1 MIHDQEDLPRQRTP
15 SLGLGAA
22 AYLNQPMG
30 AENTRG
36 RPSVVT
42 SPQTAPPNISLMPP
56 TPHTELSEEAA
67 ALLSQKPPPPTPI
80 SAPVIPNMPHSHQHR
95 PSPQQRYGKTSQAS
109 TRDNTLQQ
117 LQMQVP
123 SGIRSVAMAR
133 KSPGPDNL
141 VGQGDPTLD
150 NEQPPPLVPIQMP
163 NSTTVPQGYNRDPQA
178 PQYNVEQKM
187 VPSQIPPQHFAAKP
201 SAPAFAPRQGSAP
214 PRFVGPRPPPPVP
227 NGAGDGERVR
237 SSSASAGPQLQPIR
251 RISGPTEPG
260 VRPSRSRSAADE
272 PMPGSL
278 FQPISSE
285 ASIPKSTLR
294 QHQLKAMSDTY
305 DSRDSNYTDRSSSV
319 DKASGKGKVS
329 KFGKGEQDK
338 SDDSV
343 AIKVLRRSNAYAAE
357 KPSSP
362 QRAPNTK
369 PSRSDV
375 GLIPQPFGT
384 PRSPPVSSNTLE
396 SAQVIK
402 ENSAKS

>member
-30 AENTRG
+30 VENPRG

-42 SPQTAPPNISLMPP
+42 SPQSAPPNISLMPP
-56 TPHTELSEEAA
+56 TPNKELSEEAA
-67 ALLSQKPPPPTPI
+67 ALLSQKPPPPTPT
-80 SAPVIPNMPHSHQHR
+80 SAPATASLPHSLQHR
-95 PSPQQRYGKTSQAS
+95 PTPQQRYAKTSQAS

-123 SGIRSVAMAR
+123 SGIASVAMGR
-133 KSPGPDNL
+133 KSPAPEHPISHRESGI
-141 VGQGDPTLD
+141 D
-150 NEQPPPLVPIQMP
+150 NEQPPPLVPIEIP
-163 NSTTVPQGYNRDPQA
+163 NSTTVPQGYTKDPQA
-178 PQYNVEQKM
+178 PQYNVDQRM
-187 VPSQIPPQHFAAKP
+187 VQPRFPPQHSAARP
-201 SAPAFAPRQGSAP
+201 ATPAFAPRQGSAP
-214 PRFVGPRPPPPVP
+214 PRFAGPRPPPQFP
-227 NGAGDGERVR
+227 NGAGDIERVR
-237 SSSASAGPQLQPIR
+237 SSSAS
-251 RISGPTEPG
+251 SGPPTQPSRKGSGPEYNIG
-260 VRPSRSRSAADE
+260 GSYRPNRSRSAADE

-294 QHQLKAMSDTY
+294 QNQLKQMSDTY

-319 DKASGKGKVS
+319 DKASGKGK
-329 KFGKGEQDK
+329 KTKLGKSEQEK
-338 SDDSV
+338 SDEV
-343 AIKVLRRSNAYAAE
+343 IRILKRSNAYASD

-362 QRAPNTK
+362 QRASNAK
-369 PSRSDV
+369 PGRSDV

-396 SAQVIK
+396 SAQVSKDDI
-402 ENSAKS
+402 

>member
-22 AYLNQPMG
+22 AYLNQPTG
-30 AENTRG
+30 VENARG

-42 SPQTAPPNISLMPP
+42 SPQTAPPNISVMPP
-56 TPHTELSEEAA
+56 SPHTELSEEAA

-80 SAPVIPNMPHSHQHR
+80 SAPPTVNMPHSHQHR
-95 PSPQQRYGKTSQAS
+95 PPPQQRYGSQAT

-123 SGIRSVAMAR
+123 SGIRSASFAR
-133 KSPGPDNL
+133 KSPGPDHL
-141 VGQGDPTLD
+141 VSQGDPSID

-163 NSTTVPQGYNRDPQA
+163 NSTTVPHGYNKDPQA
-178 PQYNVEQKM
+178 SQYNIEQKT
-187 VPSQIPPQHFAAKP
+187 VPSQIPPPQPFAAKP

-214 PRFVGPRPPPPVP
+214 PRFVGPRPPPPLP

-237 SSSASAGPQLQPIR
+237 SSSASGGPQQYNQYQPMR
-251 RISGPTEPG
+251 RVSGPAEPG
-260 VRPSRSRSAADE
+260 VRPTRSRSAADE

-278 FQPISSE
+278 FSSE

-294 QHQLKAMSDTY
+294 QNQLKAMKDTY
-305 DSRDSNYTDRSSSV
+305 DSRDSRDTDRSSSV
-319 DKASGKGKVS
+319 DKASGRGKVP
-329 KFGKGEQDK
+329 KLGKGEQDK
-338 SDDSV
+338 SDDV
-343 AIKVLRRSNAYAAE
+343 IKVLRRSNAYAAE

-362 QRAPNTK
+362 QRASNAK

-396 SAQVIK
+396 SAQVIQQ
-402 ENSAKS
+402 NYALR

>member
-22 AYLNQPMG
+22 PYLNQQMG
-30 AENTRG
+30 VENTRG

-56 TPHTELSEEAA
+56 TPHNELSEEAA
-67 ALLSQKPPPPTPI
+67 ALLSQKPPPPTPM
-80 SAPVIPNMPHSHQHR
+80 SAPVSTSALHSHSHR
-95 PSPQQRYGKTSQAS
+95 PTPQQRYAKTSQAS

-123 SGIRSVAMAR
+123 SGIASVAMGR
-133 KSPGPDNL
+133 KSPAPEHHISP
-141 VGQGDPTLD
+141 GDSGID
-150 NEQPPPLVPIQMP
+150 NEQPPPLVPIQIP
-163 NSTTVPQGYNRDPQA
+163 NSNTVSPGYNKDPPT
-178 PQYNVEQKM
+178 PQYNLDQRMAPPRV
-187 VPSQIPPQHFAAKP
+187 PPQHSAARP

-214 PRFVGPRPPPPVP
+214 PRFAGPRPPPPVP
-227 NGAGDGERVR
+227 NGAGDIERVR
-237 SSSASAGPQLQPIR
+237 SSSASSGPQLQPMR
-251 RISGPTEPG
+251 KVSGPTEPG

-294 QHQLKAMSDTY
+294 QHQLKQMSDTY

-319 DKASGKGKVS
+319 DKASGKGKKS
-329 KFGKGEQDK
+329 KFGKNDQDK
-338 SDDSV
+338 SDEV
-343 AIKVLRRSNAYAAE
+343 IKVLRRSNAYAAE

-362 QRAPNTK
+362 QRPSNSK
-369 PSRSDV
+369 PARSDV

-396 SAQVIK
+396 SAQV
-402 ENSAKS
+402 STRLT